1 MLSELFTLEQVAEQF
16 QWSRRTLVR
25 MLRQHAIATIGKGR
39 RARLAAEDIE
49 TLKVKERE
57 AAKRRMPPPEPSK
70 DVSLAR
76 INASSMNLRMKQYW
90 RRLGQIHRR
99 RPGTK

>member
-49 TLKVKERE
+49 TLK
-57 AAKRRMPPPEPSK
+57 AKSAKPRRGECLRPNLRRM
-70 DVSLAR
+70 
-76 INASSMNLRMKQYW
+76 
-90 RRLGQIHRR
+90 
-99 RPGTK
+99 